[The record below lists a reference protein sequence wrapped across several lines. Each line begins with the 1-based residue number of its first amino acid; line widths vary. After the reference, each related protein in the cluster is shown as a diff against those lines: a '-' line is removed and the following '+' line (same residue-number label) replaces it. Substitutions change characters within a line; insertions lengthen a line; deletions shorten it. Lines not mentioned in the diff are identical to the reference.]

1 MHGTHDEHCGCGCGG
16 HTHSHEHT
24 HTHTHEHDHDYNHTH
39 DHSHECGCGHDHA
52 HEHECGCGHDHGHDH
67 ECGCGHDH
75 GHDHHHEGCGCG
87 CGGHEQPDE
96 NVAILTYMLD
106 HNKHHAL
113 ELKEIA
119 KHLREVGKDDAAAQI
134 EKGVEDFEK
143 GNMRLSIALS
153 LVK

>member
-1 MHGTHDEHCGCGCGG
+1 MHGTHDEHCTCGCGG

-24 HTHTHEHDHDYNHTH
+24 HTHTHEHNHDHEHTH
-39 DHSHECGCGHDHA
+39 DHSHDCGCGHDH
-52 HEHECGCGHDHGHDH
+52 EHGH
-67 ECGCGHDH
+67 
-75 GHDHHHEGCGCG
+75 HHHEGCGCG
-87 CGGHEQPDE
+87 CGGHEVQDE
-96 NVAILTYMLD
+96 NVAVLAYMLD

-119 KHLREVGKDDAAAQI
+119 KHLREVGKDEAAAQI

>member
-1 MHGTHDEHCGCGCGG
+1 MHGIHDEHCGCGCGG
-16 HTHSHEHT
+16 H
-24 HTHTHEHDHDYNHTH
+24 
-39 DHSHECGCGHDHA
+39 GHDH
-52 HEHECGCGHDHGHDH
+52 HHDHECCGGHGHDHHHDH

-75 GHDHHHEGCGCG
+75 GHHHEHHEGCGCG
-87 CGGHEQPDE
+87 CDGHEMPDE

-119 KHLREVGKDDAAAQI
+119 AHLRTVGKDEAAAQI
-134 EKGVEDFEK
+134 EKSVEDFEK

>member
-16 HTHSHEHT
+16 H
-24 HTHTHEHDHDYNHTH
+24 
-39 DHSHECGCGHDHA
+39 GHDHHHD
-52 HEHECGCGHDHGHDH
+52 HEGCCGGHGHDH
-67 ECGCGHDH
+67 DHEGCCGGH
-75 GHDHHHEGCGCG
+75 GHDHHEGCC
-87 CGGHEQPDE
+87 CGGHDMPDE

-119 KHLREVGKDDAAAQI
+119 AHLRAVGKEEAAAQI

-143 GNMRLSIALS
+143 GNMRLGIALS

>member
-16 HTHSHEHT
+16 H
-24 HTHTHEHDHDYNHTH
+24 
-39 DHSHECGCGHDHA
+39 GHD
-52 HEHECGCGHDHGHDH
+52 HDHGHHHHHDH
-67 ECGCGHDH
+67 EC
-75 GHDHHHEGCGCG
+75 
-87 CGGHEQPDE
+87 CGGHDMPDE

-119 KHLREVGKDDAAAQI
+119 AHLREVGKDEAAAQI

>member
-1 MHGTHDEHCGCGCGG
+1 MHGTHDEHCTCGCGG
-16 HTHSHEHT
+16 HTHAHEHT
-24 HTHTHEHDHDYNHTH
+24 HTHSHEHSHDHDH
-39 DHSHECGCGHDHA
+39 DHSHEDCCCGHEHHHDHD
-52 HEHECGCGHDHGHDH
+52 CGCGHDHGH
-67 ECGCGHDH
+67 
-75 GHDHHHEGCGCG
+75 HHHEHHEACGCG

-96 NVAILTYMLD
+96 NVAILSYMLD

-119 KHLREVGKDDAAAQI
+119 AHLREIGKDEAAVQI

>member
-1 MHGTHDEHCGCGCGG
+1 MHGIYDEHCGCGCGG
-16 HTHSHEHT
+16 H
-24 HTHTHEHDHDYNHTH
+24 
-39 DHSHECGCGHDHA
+39 GHDH
-52 HEHECGCGHDHGHDH
+52 HHDHECCGGHGHDHHHDH

-75 GHDHHHEGCGCG
+75 GHHHEHHEGCGCG
-87 CGGHEQPDE
+87 CGGHEMPDE

-119 KHLREVGKDDAAAQI
+119 AHLRTVGKDEAAAQI
-134 EKGVEDFEK
+134 EKSVEDFEK

>member
-1 MHGTHDEHCGCGCGG
+1 MGNWAVFLYVKNHFLGNEGGVTMHGTHDEHCGCGCGG
-16 HTHSHEHT
+16 H
-24 HTHTHEHDHDYNHTH
+24 
-39 DHSHECGCGHDHA
+39 GHDH
-52 HEHECGCGHDHGHDH
+52 HHDH
-67 ECGCGHDH
+67 EGCCGGH
-75 GHDHHHEGCGCG
+75 GHDHHHDHEGCCGGHGHDHHHDHEGGCC

-119 KHLREVGKDDAAAQI
+119 KHLREIGKDEAAAQI

>member
-1 MHGTHDEHCGCGCGG
+1 MHGTHDEHCTCGCGG
-16 HTHSHEHT
+16 HDHGHEH
-24 HTHTHEHDHDYNHTH
+24 HHHDHECCGGHDHHHDHD
-39 DHSHECGCGHDHA
+39 HECCG
-52 HEHECGCGHDHGHDH
+52 GHDHGHHHHDH
-67 ECGCGHDH
+67 EC
-75 GHDHHHEGCGCG
+75 GCGCG
-87 CGGHEQPDE
+87 CGGHDLPDE

-106 HNKHHAL
+106 HNRHHAL

-119 KHLREVGKDDAAAQI
+119 AHLRTVGKDEAAAQI

>member
-1 MHGTHDEHCGCGCGG
+1 MHGTHDEHCTCGCGG
-16 HTHSHEHT
+16 HDHGHEH
-24 HTHTHEHDHDYNHTH
+24 HHHDH
-39 DHSHECGCGHDHA
+39 ECCG
-52 HEHECGCGHDHGHDH
+52 GHDHGHDH
-67 ECGCGHDH
+67 ECCGGHDH
-75 GHDHHHEGCGCG
+75 GHHHHDHECGCGCG
-87 CGGHEQPDE
+87 CGGHDQPDE

-106 HNKHHAL
+106 HNRHHAL

-119 KHLREVGKDDAAAQI
+119 AHLREVGKDEAAAQI

>member
-1 MHGTHDEHCGCGCGG
+1 MHGTHEEHCACGCGG
-16 HTHSHEHT
+16 H
-24 HTHTHEHDHDYNHTH
+24 
-39 DHSHECGCGHDHA
+39 GHDHE
-52 HEHECGCGHDHGHDH
+52 HHHHHDHVCCGGHDHHDHECCGGHDHGHHHHHDHDH
-67 ECGCGHDH
+67 EC
-75 GHDHHHEGCGCG
+75 GCGCG
-87 CGGHEQPDE
+87 CGGHEQVDE

-119 KHLREVGKDDAAAQI
+119 AHLRSVGKDEAAAQI

>member
-1 MHGTHDEHCGCGCGG
+1 MHGTHDEHCTCGCGG
-16 HTHSHEHT
+16 HSHEHT
-24 HTHTHEHDHDYNHTH
+24 HTHTHEHSHEHGHDH
-39 DHSHECGCGHDHA
+39 DHSHEDCCCGHEHHHDHDCGCGHDHEHHH
-52 HEHECGCGHDHGHDH
+52 HE
-67 ECGCGHDH
+67 
-75 GHDHHHEGCGCG
+75 HHEGCGCG
-87 CGGHEQPDE
+87 CGGHDTPDE
-96 NVAILTYMLD
+96 NVAVLTYMLD

-119 KHLREVGKDDAAAQI
+119 AHLREAGQDEAAAQI

>member
-16 HTHSHEHT
+16 H
-24 HTHTHEHDHDYNHTH
+24 
-39 DHSHECGCGHDHA
+39 GHDH
-52 HEHECGCGHDHGHDH
+52 HHDHECCGGHGHDHHHDH

-75 GHDHHHEGCGCG
+75 GHHHEHHEGCGCG
-87 CGGHEQPDE
+87 CGGHEMPDE

-119 KHLREVGKDDAAAQI
+119 AHLRTVGKDEAAAQI
-134 EKGVEDFEK
+134 EKSVEDFEK
-143 GNMRLSIALS
+143 GNMRLGIALS

>member
-16 HTHSHEHT
+16 H
-24 HTHTHEHDHDYNHTH
+24 
-39 DHSHECGCGHDHA
+39 GHDH
-52 HEHECGCGHDHGHDH
+52 HHDH
-67 ECGCGHDH
+67 EGCCGGH
-75 GHDHHHEGCGCG
+75 GHDHHEGCC
-87 CGGHEQPDE
+87 CGGHDMPDE

-119 KHLREVGKDDAAAQI
+119 AHLRATGKEEAAAQI

-143 GNMRLSIALS
+143 GNMRLGIALS

>member
-1 MHGTHDEHCGCGCGG
+1 MHGTHDEHCSCGCGG
-16 HTHSHEHT
+16 HDHGHEH
-24 HTHTHEHDHDYNHTH
+24 HHDH
-39 DHSHECGCGHDHA
+39 ECCGGHDH
-52 HEHECGCGHDHGHDH
+52 HDH

-75 GHDHHHEGCGCG
+75 GHEHHHHHEGCGCG
-87 CGGHEQPDE
+87 CGGHEQQDE
-96 NVAILTYMLD
+96 NVAVLAYMLD
-106 HNKHHAL
+106 HNRHHAL

-119 KHLREVGKDDAAAQI
+119 KHLREVGKDEAAAQI

>member
-1 MHGTHDEHCGCGCGG
+1 MHGTHDEHCTCGCGG
-16 HTHSHEHT
+16 HDHGHEH
-24 HTHTHEHDHDYNHTH
+24 HHHDH
-39 DHSHECGCGHDHA
+39 ECCG
-52 HEHECGCGHDHGHDH
+52 GHDHGHDH
-67 ECGCGHDH
+67 ECCGGHDH
-75 GHDHHHEGCGCG
+75 GHHHHDHECGCGCG
-87 CGGHEQPDE
+87 CGGHDQPDE

-106 HNKHHAL
+106 HNRHHAL

-119 KHLREVGKDDAAAQI
+119 AHLRTVGKEEAAAQI

>member
-1 MHGTHDEHCGCGCGG
+1 MHGTHDEHCTCGCGG
-16 HTHSHEHT
+16 HDHG
-24 HTHTHEHDHDYNHTH
+24 HEHDHHHHH
-39 DHSHECGCGHDHA
+39 DHECGCGHEH
-52 HEHECGCGHDHGHDH
+52 HEHECGCGHDHGHEH
-67 ECGCGHDH
+67 
-75 GHDHHHEGCGCG
+75 HHHEGCGCG
-87 CGGHEQPDE
+87 CGGHEMQDE
-96 NVAILTYMLD
+96 NVAVLAYMLD

-119 KHLREVGKDDAAAQI
+119 KHLREIGKEDAAAQI

>member
-16 HTHSHEHT
+16 H
-24 HTHTHEHDHDYNHTH
+24 
-39 DHSHECGCGHDHA
+39 GHDHHHD
-52 HEHECGCGHDHGHDH
+52 HEGCCGGHGHDH
-67 ECGCGHDH
+67 DHEGCCGGHGHDHDHEGCCGGH
-75 GHDHHHEGCGCG
+75 GHDHHEGCC
-87 CGGHEQPDE
+87 CGGHDMPDE

-119 KHLREVGKDDAAAQI
+119 AHLRAVGKEEAAAQI

-143 GNMRLSIALS
+143 GNMRLGIALS

>member
-1 MHGTHDEHCGCGCGG
+1 MHGTHDEHCACGCGG
-16 HTHSHEHT
+16 HDHGHEH
-24 HTHTHEHDHDYNHTH
+24 HHHDH
-39 DHSHECGCGHDHA
+39 ECCG
-52 HEHECGCGHDHGHDH
+52 GHDHGHDH
-67 ECGCGHDH
+67 ECCGGHDH
-75 GHDHHHEGCGCG
+75 GHHHHDHECGCGCG
-87 CGGHEQPDE
+87 CGGHDQPDE

-106 HNKHHAL
+106 HNRHHAL

-119 KHLREVGKDDAAAQI
+119 AHLRTVGKDEAAAQI

>member
-1 MHGTHDEHCGCGCGG
+1 MHGTHDEHCSCGCGG
-16 HTHSHEHT
+16 HDHGHEH
-24 HTHTHEHDHDYNHTH
+24 HHHDHD
-39 DHSHECGCGHDHA
+39 CGCGHDH
-52 HEHECGCGHDHGHDH
+52 HDH

-75 GHDHHHEGCGCG
+75 GHDHHHHHEGCGCG
-87 CGGHEQPDE
+87 CGGHDQPDE

-106 HNKHHAL
+106 HNRHHAL

-119 KHLREVGKDDAAAQI
+119 AHLRTVGKEEAAAQI

>member
-16 HTHSHEHT
+16 HAHSHEHT
-24 HTHTHEHDHDYNHTH
+24 HTHTHEHNHDHEHTH
-39 DHSHECGCGHDHA
+39 DHSHDCGCGHDHA
-52 HEHECGCGHDHGHDH
+52 HDHD
-67 ECGCGHDH
+67 CGCGHDH
-75 GHDHHHEGCGCG
+75 GHDHHHHEGCGCG
-87 CGGHEQPDE
+87 CGGHDQPDE

-106 HNKHHAL
+106 HNRHHAL

>member
-1 MHGTHDEHCGCGCGG
+1 MHGTHEEHCACGCGG
-16 HTHSHEHT
+16 H
-24 HTHTHEHDHDYNHTH
+24 
-39 DHSHECGCGHDHA
+39 GHDHE
-52 HEHECGCGHDHGHDH
+52 HHHHHDHECCGGHDHHDHECCGGHDHGHHHHDHDH
-67 ECGCGHDH
+67 EC
-75 GHDHHHEGCGCG
+75 GCGCG
-87 CGGHEQPDE
+87 CGGHEQVDE

-119 KHLREVGKDDAAAQI
+119 AHLREVGKDEAAAQI

>member
-1 MHGTHDEHCGCGCGG
+1 MHGTHDEHCTCGCGG
-16 HTHSHEHT
+16 HDHGHEHY
-24 HTHTHEHDHDYNHTH
+24 HHHDHD
-39 DHSHECGCGHDHA
+39 
-52 HEHECGCGHDHGHDH
+52 CGCGHDHGHEH
-67 ECGCGHDH
+67 H
-75 GHDHHHEGCGCG
+75 HHHEGCDCG

>member
-16 HTHSHEHT
+16 H
-24 HTHTHEHDHDYNHTH
+24 
-39 DHSHECGCGHDHA
+39 
-52 HEHECGCGHDHGHDH
+52 
-67 ECGCGHDH
+67 
-75 GHDHHHEGCGCG
+75 GHDHHHEHEGCCGGHGHDHHEHEGCCG
-87 CGGHEQPDE
+87 GHDHGHHHEGCCCGGHEQPDE

-119 KHLREVGKDDAAAQI
+119 AHLREVGKDDAAAQI
-134 EKGVEDFEK
+134 ERGVEDFEK

>member
-1 MHGTHDEHCGCGCGG
+1 MHGTHDEHCSCGCGG
-16 HTHSHEHT
+16 HDHGHEH
-24 HTHTHEHDHDYNHTH
+24 HHHDHD
-39 DHSHECGCGHDHA
+39 CGCGHDH
-52 HEHECGCGHDHGHDH
+52 HDH

-75 GHDHHHEGCGCG
+75 GHDHHHHHEGCGCG
-87 CGGHEQPDE
+87 CGGHEQQDE
-96 NVAILTYMLD
+96 NVAVLAYMLD

>member
-1 MHGTHDEHCGCGCGG
+1 MHGTHDEHCSCGCGG
-16 HTHSHEHT
+16 HDHGHEH
-24 HTHTHEHDHDYNHTH
+24 HHHD
-39 DHSHECGCGHDHA
+39 HECGCGHDH
-52 HEHECGCGHDHGHDH
+52 HDH

-75 GHDHHHEGCGCG
+75 GHDHHHHHEGCGCG
-87 CGGHEQPDE
+87 CGGHEQQDE
-96 NVAILTYMLD
+96 NVAVLAYMLD
-106 HNKHHAL
+106 HNRHHAL

>member
-1 MHGTHDEHCGCGCGG
+1 MHGTHEEHCACGCGG
-16 HTHSHEHT
+16 H
-24 HTHTHEHDHDYNHTH
+24 
-39 DHSHECGCGHDHA
+39 GHDHE
-52 HEHECGCGHDHGHDH
+52 HHHHHDHECCGGHDHHDHECCGEHDHGHHHHHDHDH
-67 ECGCGHDH
+67 EC
-75 GHDHHHEGCGCG
+75 GCGCG
-87 CGGHEQPDE
+87 CGGHEQVDE

-119 KHLREVGKDDAAAQI
+119 AHLRTVGKEEAAAQI

>member
-1 MHGTHDEHCGCGCGG
+1 MHGTHDEHCTCGCGG
-16 HTHSHEHT
+16 HDHGHEHHHHDHECCGGHGHSH
-24 HTHTHEHDHDYNHTH
+24 D
-39 DHSHECGCGHDHA
+39 HECCG
-52 HEHECGCGHDHGHDH
+52 GHDH
-67 ECGCGHDH
+67 EHEHHHDH
-75 GHDHHHEGCGCG
+75 GCGCG
-87 CGGHEQPDE
+87 CGGHDLPDE

-106 HNKHHAL
+106 HNRHHAL

-119 KHLREVGKDDAAAQI
+119 AHLRTVGKDEAAAQI

>member
-1 MHGTHDEHCGCGCGG
+1 MHGTHDEHCTCGCGG
-16 HTHSHEHT
+16 HDHGHEH
-24 HTHTHEHDHDYNHTH
+24 HHHD
-39 DHSHECGCGHDHA
+39 HECGCGHDH
-52 HEHECGCGHDHGHDH
+52 HDH

-75 GHDHHHEGCGCG
+75 GHDHHHHHEGCGCG
-87 CGGHEQPDE
+87 CGGHDQPDE

-106 HNKHHAL
+106 HNRHHAL

-119 KHLREVGKDDAAAQI
+119 AHLRTVGKEEAAAQI

>member
-1 MHGTHDEHCGCGCGG
+1 MHGTHDEHCTCGCGG
-16 HTHSHEHT
+16 HDHGHEH
-24 HTHTHEHDHDYNHTH
+24 HHHDY
-39 DHSHECGCGHDHA
+39 DCGCGHEHHDHD
-52 HEHECGCGHDHGHDH
+52 CGCGHDHGHEH
-67 ECGCGHDH
+67 H
-75 GHDHHHEGCGCG
+75 HHHEGCGCG

-119 KHLREVGKDDAAAQI
+119 KHLREVGKDEAAAQI

>member
-1 MHGTHDEHCGCGCGG
+1 MHGTHDEHCTCGCGG
-16 HTHSHEHT
+16 HDHGHEH
-24 HTHTHEHDHDYNHTH
+24 HHHDHECCGGHDHHHDHD
-39 DHSHECGCGHDHA
+39 HECCG
-52 HEHECGCGHDHGHDH
+52 GHDHGHEHHHHDH
-67 ECGCGHDH
+67 EC
-75 GHDHHHEGCGCG
+75 GCGCG
-87 CGGHEQPDE
+87 CGGHEQVDE

-106 HNKHHAL
+106 HNRHHAL

-119 KHLREVGKDDAAAQI
+119 AHLRTVGKDEAAAQI

>member
-16 HTHSHEHT
+16 HAHSHEHT
-24 HTHTHEHDHDYNHTH
+24 HTHTHEHDHDHGHDH
-39 DHSHECGCGHDHA
+39 DHSHGDCCCGHDHDHA
-52 HEHECGCGHDHGHDH
+52 HDHECCGGHDHGHHHHDHDH
-67 ECGCGHDH
+67 EC
-75 GHDHHHEGCGCG
+75 GCGCG
-87 CGGHEQPDE
+87 CGGHEQVDE

-119 KHLREVGKDDAAAQI
+119 AHLRSVGKDEAAAQI